1 MGIGG
6 ANRWSGGR
14 WRATRT
20 TLLGVAIASLALTG
34 CSQLLPQRG
43 VRLFCVPP
51 RDSVES
57 GVVLMAQADRSARFV
72 PCVEAYP
79 AGWTLASFDARSG
92 EVVMTFDSDRAGLA
106 ALKVTFAGTCHAE
119 GSTKLSD
126 EVGVTTVREKVLGL
140 KPNYKVNRYYMFR
153 GGCMM
158 FALNFRNGTNPTL
171 TTDPSVMVHLIE
183 RATIEAQVEKLGF
196 TL

>member
-1 MGIGG
+1 MGVRG
-6 ANRWSGGR
+6 ANRWSAGR
-14 WRATRT
+14 CRT
-20 TLLGVAIASLALTG
+20 TSALLGLAVASLALTG
-34 CSQLLPQRG
+34 CSQALPHSS

-57 GVVLMAQADRSARFV
+57 GVVLMAQAVPGARFV
-72 PCVEAYP
+72 PCVDVYP

-92 EVVMTFDSDRAGLA
+92 KVVMTFDSDRAGLA
-106 ALKVTFAGTCHAE
+106 ALTVTFAGTCHPQ
-119 GSTKLSD
+119 GTTKLSD
-126 EVGVTTVREKVLGL
+126 EVGVTILREKVLGL
-140 KPNYKVNRYYMFR
+140 KPNYKVNRYYRFP

-158 FALNFRNGTNPTL
+158 FALNFRNGTDPTL

-183 RATIEAQVEKLGF
+183 RTKIEAQVERLGF